1 MRHDN
6 RGDKSYSST
15 DTNAN
20 VASTVFWRKAGGRQK
35 LQNLISIGGEKKI
48 IKPHHQTM
56 SLSAL

>member
-35 LQNLISIGGEKKI
+35 LQNLISIGG
-48 IKPHHQTM
+48 
-56 SLSAL
+56 